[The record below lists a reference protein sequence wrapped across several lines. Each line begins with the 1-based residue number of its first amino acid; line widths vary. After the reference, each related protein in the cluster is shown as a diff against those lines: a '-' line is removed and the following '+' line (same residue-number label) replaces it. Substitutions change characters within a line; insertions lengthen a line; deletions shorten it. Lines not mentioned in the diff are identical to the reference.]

1 MPAAATSAPTG
12 STAIRS
18 CSDAYRKAQA
28 ELPAK
33 LQRLRDLVTE
43 DGSDPDRLERVS
55 ALIAQDTAA
64 LAASLTPIEPG
75 PLARVPAT

>member
-1 MPAAATSAPTG
+1 M
-12 STAIRS
+12 IRRQL
-18 CSDAYRKAQA
+18 DAYRKARA

-43 DGSDPDRLERVS
+43 DGSDPDRFGRVS

-75 PLARVPAT
+75 PLAGVRAA